1 MITLKT
7 LFVFMFILISPS
19 WSLTGYEKKLDS
31 PLLKPSQADL
41 ELAESIKKVLSSS
54 EEKFKNKKTLLDIQ
68 TKIKKNSHFS
78 VYHFWIKDLIL
89 IQETKTISDLIPLC
103 REFKKNLKKPPLLKA
118 LQIHS
123 LNECRRMVLNFI
135 SLIKLDKSEDLKLL
149 FTEFITAHLKY
160 LIKGPAQSHFIS
172 ALQSMRDQEIHQKI
186 ISPLIE
192 KYIMENNIQVS
203 FDFLSSL
210 TLSAQFSRWLQNKG
224 LVSNRIIDNTRAEWT
239 KMIEASYRSMD
250 GSLSDEEVKQ
260 KLQAILKFYHG
271 HEELMGMNYITTKL
285 NDLSKAYQR
294 NGYPQLANEIFPITS
309 LSSNI
314 EIKEDAQFYRAWTW
328 FQKEE
333 YDQALEHLKKHDLIS
348 NWQTIKDARFKFWI
362 AYSILKTSKSNL
374 AQDILESII
383 LNHPLSIY
391 AIFSTKLLKT
401 HFPKSIAIQ
410 FYTNIALNPPSP
422 LSEDQFNHTLIDS
435 LKRLKIW
442 SQLDDKAM
450 ILRESRYLLE
460 NLTQNKNLDH
470 FYPLAAAV
478 VGRSN
483 NYLEA
488 FKIIYRGFEN
498 KSLNLNRLV
507 IEALYPSPYL
517 DLLQKSFDQSN
528 IDPLIPLSLM
538 RQESV
543 FNKVA
548 FSSAGARGLMQIMLP
563 TARLVRRSTKA
574 QDLFKPEINI
584 AIGSLYFKQLMR
596 KYDQNLVYVFSAYNA
611 GEARVKRW
619 KELYFNSDSIIHNME
634 AVPFLETRNY
644 SKLIFRNLFFY
655 KLLSKEKLT
664 DEAELN
670 KIFNIDLGFTR

>member
-7 LFVFMFILISPS
+7 FFVFIFILSSPC
-19 WSLTGYEKKLDS
+19 WSLSGYEKKLDS

-41 ELAESIKKVLSSS
+41 ELAESIKKVLASS
-54 EEKFKNKKTLLDIQ
+54 EEKFKSKKFLLEIQ

-103 REFKKNLKKPPLLKA
+103 KEFKNNLKKPPLLKG
-118 LQIHS
+118 LQLHT

-135 SLIKLDKSEDLKLL
+135 SLIKLDKREDLKLQ
-149 FTEFITAHLKY
+149 FIEFITTHLKY
-160 LIKGPAQSHFIS
+160 LIKGPTQIHFIS
-172 ALQSMRDQEIHQKI
+172 ALRSTRENDFHQKM
-186 ISPLIE
+186 ISPMIE
-192 KYIMENNIQVS
+192 KYIMENNIQIS

-224 LVSNRIIDNTRAEWT
+224 LVSNRIVDSTRTEWT

-260 KLQAILKFYHG
+260 RLQEILKFYHG

-309 LSSNI
+309 LSSNV
-314 EIKEDAQFYRAWTW
+314 EIKEDAQFYRAWNW

-333 YDQALEHLKKHDLIS
+333 YDQALDHLKKHDLVS
-348 NWQTIKDARFKFWI
+348 NWQNIKDARFKFWI
-362 AYSILKTSKSNL
+362 AYSILKTSKSNV

-383 LNHPLSIY
+383 LSHPLSIY
-391 AIFSTKLLKT
+391 AIFSTKLLKV
-401 HFPKSIAIQ
+401 HFPKSIAIH
-410 FYTNIALNPPSP
+410 FFTNIAANPPSP
-422 LSEDQFNHTLIDS
+422 LSEDQFNHSLIDS

-442 SQLDDKAM
+442 SQLDDKSM

-460 NLTQNKNLDH
+460 ELTKNKNLDH

-498 KSLNLNRLV
+498 KSLTLNKLV
-507 IEALYPSPYL
+507 IESLYPSPYL
-517 DLLQKSFDQSN
+517 DLLQKSFDQSS

-596 KYDQNLVYVFSAYNA
+596 KYDQNLIYVFSAYNA

-634 AVPFLETRNY
+634 VVPFLETRNY

-664 DEAELN
+664 DEADLN
-670 KIFNIDLGFTR
+670 KIFNINLGFTR